1 MCVHNGS
8 VLGYTGIEMQTM
20 NTPTNY
26 EIRVQGHLGSSAA
39 TWFPGLTIRC
49 EANGETILTGPVA
62 DQSALHGILMR
73 VRDLGLPLILVR
85 RVETNLEE
93 IDNE

>member
-1 MCVHNGS
+1 MG
-8 VLGYTGIEMQTM
+8 TM

-26 EIRVQGHLGSSAA
+26 EIRVLGHLGPSAA
-39 TWFPGLTIRC
+39 AWFPGLTIRR
-49 EANGETILTGPVA
+49 AADGETILTGPVA

-93 IDNE
+93 TDNE